1 MHICVRRIACSPSNK
16 TKTHDHLCPL
26 LWLLCAPTTRA
37 LCSCKPRSTYNYK
50 AKFILLA
57 AQQGLSLLFCVLAKR
72 YLQGRSGFEVP
83 EVSPEAL
90 RASLW
95 PGFLNVANIV
105 VGWYGMALVNIP
117 LFLCVRRTATAVV
130 LLTEYW
136 IRNKVEQPST
146 QLSVALICLGAL
158 VAGWDVILQGDSLG
172 LMYTMMNNFLTAWSH
187 TESKVFADKFN
198 CHGCVLLP
206 QPTPPPQKAPHTL
219 SCAPIPHT
227 HLPLPFQVWH
237 SAVQLHISP
246 AALPPRRH
254 SAGGVVLHYAI

>member
-1 MHICVRRIACSPSNK
+1 LPPALAALR
-16 TKTHDHLCPL
+16 THNPC
-26 LWLLCAPTTRA
+26 A

-206 QPTPPPQKAPHTL
+206 QPTPPKKHPTP
-219 SCAPIPHT
+219 
-227 HLPLPFQVWH
+227 
-237 SAVQLHISP
+237 
-246 AALPPRRH
+246 
-254 SAGGVVLHYAI
+254 